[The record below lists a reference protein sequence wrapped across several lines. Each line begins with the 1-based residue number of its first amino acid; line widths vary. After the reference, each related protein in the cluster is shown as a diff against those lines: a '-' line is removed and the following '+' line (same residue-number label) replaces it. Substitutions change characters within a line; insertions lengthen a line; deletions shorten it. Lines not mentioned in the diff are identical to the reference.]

1 MKIQSGIS
9 LKPYNTFGIAARAE
23 RFAILRSEEDLRTIL
38 RANIAP
44 LHLLGGGSNV
54 LLTKDLPGLVLRNEL
69 KGIHV
74 EKETETEVIISAGA
88 GELWHELVLWSLAHN
103 FGGLEN
109 LSLIPGTVGA
119 APIQN
124 IGAYGAELKD
134 VFEKLEACDLERG
147 ERRIFRAED
156 CRFGYRNSIFKNEL
170 KGRCLITRVWLRL
183 SKSPT
188 LNLSY
193 RILADSLRNK
203 GITDPG
209 VCEVSETVIAIRQS
223 KLPDPARIGN
233 AGSFFKNPE
242 VPVQLYQSLK
252 ENYPD
257 LPAFPLP
264 GNDGQVKLA
273 AAWLIEKAG
282 WKGRRIGDAGVHE
295 KQALVLVNYGN
306 ASGIDILNL
315 AREIQHD
322 ILEKFAIDL
331 QPEVNIW

>member
-1 MKIQSGIS
+1 MKISSSIS
-9 LKPYNTFGIAARAE
+9 LKPFNTFGIDARAE
-23 RFAILRSEEDLRTIL
+23 RFAVLRSEEDLRAIL

-69 KGIHV
+69 KGIELESETGTHV
-74 EKETETEVIISAGA
+74 LISAGA
-88 GELWHELVLWSLAHN
+88 GEVWHDLVMWAIDNN

-134 VFEKLEACDLERG
+134 VFEKLEAFHLETG
-147 ERRIFRAED
+147 ERMVFKSED

-183 SKSPT
+183 TKSPRP
-188 LNLSY
+188 NLSY

-203 GITDPG
+203 GITQPG
-209 VCEVSETVIAIRQS
+209 IRELSETVMEIRRS
-223 KLPDPARIGN
+223 KLPDPALLGN
-233 AGSFFKNPE
+233 TGSFFKNPE
-242 VPVQLYQSLK
+242 VPVQLCEAIKK
-252 ENYPD
+252 EFPD
-257 LPAFPLP
+257 LVASPLP
-264 GNDGQVKLA
+264 GNEELVKLA
-273 AAWLIEKAG
+273 AGWLIEKAG

-295 KQALVLVNYGN
+295 KQALVLVNYGK
-306 ASGIDILNL
+306 ATGKDILNL
-315 AREIQHD
+315 AQEIQAD
-322 ILEKFAIDL
+322 VKEKFGVSL
-331 QPEVNIW
+331 EPEVNIW